1 MNKKRWALTLFGI
14 LLVAGYIKLFYKT
27 YSEKV
32 VVENADGIAT
42 LDVKRITNTVIWQY
56 ITTPSLWKMGSL
68 FSASDKVSW
77 DDMVKI
83 PDYVFIFHIKEQ
95 PAKAWYTVLQIKDR
109 TDFEKGLVQFQ
120 FQNRPGTKEYF
131 STQYG
136 IEYIQNGEQLLVGN
150 LAVEDKQYIR
160 QAADLLFIQQKYI
173 NKETLQK
180 NIDAASH
187 FSFQL
192 NQASGI
198 KEMMVTGNFDK
209 HSLSLEAAIS
219 PSAPFTFSSN
229 IFKYVSGDVCA
240 LGFTQP
246 PANLYKSIP
255 DSVKLKASRLLNFD
269 IDSLMEPGNH
279 YYQLDVKGIKTR
291 LDSAISYEYDNDFN
305 QVEKVVVNNVDEPSF
320 KMNVSGFNVSGIYSY
335 WKNNQKLEETPE
347 GALFTPMPLVKSYA
361 ELESPTDLS
370 ITSNNY
376 KRELRDA
383 TFNGILYLHLSLSK
397 IPASVLKYLPDNIVH
412 TTSNIESADLS
423 VKNGRGK
430 IQMNLQL
437 IKKENDSPIISW

>member
-1 MNKKRWALTLFGI
+1 MNKKRWALLLVGV

-68 FSASDKVSW
+68 FSSSDKVSW
-77 DDMVKI
+77 SDMVKI

-95 PAKAWYTVLQIKDR
+95 PAKAWYTVLHIKDKP
-109 TDFEKGLVQFQ
+109 DFEKGLVQFQ

-131 STQYG
+131 STQYS
-136 IEYIQNGEQLLVGN
+136 IEFIQNGEQLLVGN

-209 HSLSLEAAIS
+209 HSLSLEAAIL
-219 PSAPFTFSSN
+219 PSTSFNFSSN
-229 IFKYVSGDVCA
+229 TFRYVSGDVCA

-246 PANLYKSIP
+246 PANLYNNIS

-269 IDSLMEPGNH
+269 IDSIMKPSNQ
-279 YYQLDVKGIKTR
+279 YYQLDIRGIKTR
-291 LDSAISYEYDNDFN
+291 VDSAISYEYDKDFN
-305 QVEKVVVNNVDEPSF
+305 QVEKVVVNNVDEPVF
-320 KMNVSGFNVSGIYSY
+320 KLNISGNNVSDIYNY
-335 WKNNQKLEETPE
+335 WKNHQKIEETPA

-423 VKNGRGK
+423 VKNGRGN
-430 IQMNLQL
+430 IQVNLEL
-437 IKKENDSPIISW
+437 VKRKNDSPIISW